1 MMPSFTQL
9 GLALVR
15 DGRAMGGQPLAPLE
29 ARHEVVG
36 GAEEWGAASGAATGG
51 DVHITLEA
59 QRLCL
64 DLRVRHG
71 GLRHADDLS
80 QQLLLSGRKGAIV
93 ATAAIRDRVVE
104 RLLLRASCC
113 TCLLE
118 RPPSALCAVVG
129 HLMLAG
135 QTTQRECGAPE
146 PRAARAMRIVGGA
159 SAAPPGCRALCWRS
173 DEVWWMPVRCWCCAA
188 ARCAAAARKVKCG
201 RLQMPRFAGNDS
213 K

>member
-1 MMPSFTQL
+1 MPSFTQL

-71 GLRHADDLS
+71 GLRRADDLS

-129 HLMLAG
+129 HLMLARRRNESVG
-135 QTTQRECGAPE
+135 HRSREQLAQCGLSAALLQRHL
-146 PRAARAMRIVGGA
+146 AAALCVGGVTRYG
-159 SAAPPGCRALCWRS
+159 GC
-173 DEVWWMPVRCWCCAA
+173 PCAA
-188 ARCAAAARKVKCG
+188 GAVLLRAV
-201 RLQMPRFAGNDS
+201 LQQLE